1 MKEEE
6 FELLGKQIGLESL
19 RQYQP
24 YLRYSNHPYVE
35 AFVEGIR
42 VNIVPCY
49 DVEKWNWIS
58 ALINHHFIQS
68 TVTNKLDE
76 EKRDQ

>member
-6 FELLGKQIGLESL
+6 FELLGKVNRINVITDTIS
-19 RQYQP
+19 P
-24 YLRYSNHPYVE
+24 YLEIFLMYPYVE

-58 ALINHHFIQS
+58 GG
-68 TVTNKLDE
+68 
-76 EKRDQ
+76 